1 MKKEIDIIIPAYKAH
16 NTIFKTLCSIAE
28 QTFSQKIQVTII
40 NDCCPE
46 GNYKKIIDLFK
57 GQLDI
62 KEIKLKENGGP
73 GVARQFGLANTKLPY
88 VMFMD
93 ADDCFMGPYI
103 VSQLVNVLKEKNED
117 VLFSNFIEEHENDKY
132 VQHFKDRVWMF
143 GKIYKREFL
152 NHNKIK
158 FSNRRANEDTCFN
171 KMVLLTYQ
179 NQDKELP
186 YLEVFTYGWNYKE
199 NSITRVNNAQ
209 YTYDQCMCGY
219 IDGMIEVYEWADR
232 MNIKEKIVK
241 DSIYSEMCFIY
252 ISFCDVAK
260 EAEYYQKQNF
270 EYIKKFYHKVWK
282 KYIKDFPNEDF
293 LNIYDNCLSIAIHE
307 GQASPRTFIA
317 QPNFMQFIE
326 MLENVPYDENE
337 IYKVWAE
344 MPAEIKQNNID
355 CGVVDKNYYNK

>member
-132 VQHFKDRVWMF
+132 VQHFKDRV
-143 GKIYKREFL
+143 
-152 NHNKIK
+152 
-158 FSNRRANEDTCFN
+158 
-171 KMVLLTYQ
+171 
-179 NQDKELP
+179 
-186 YLEVFTYGWNYKE
+186 
-199 NSITRVNNAQ
+199 
-209 YTYDQCMCGY
+209 
-219 IDGMIEVYEWADR
+219 
-232 MNIKEKIVK
+232 
-241 DSIYSEMCFIY
+241 
-252 ISFCDVAK
+252 
-260 EAEYYQKQNF
+260 
-270 EYIKKFYHKVWK
+270 
-282 KYIKDFPNEDF
+282 
-293 LNIYDNCLSIAIHE
+293 
-307 GQASPRTFIA
+307 
-317 QPNFMQFIE
+317 
-326 MLENVPYDENE
+326 
-337 IYKVWAE
+337 
-344 MPAEIKQNNID
+344 
-355 CGVVDKNYYNK
+355 